1 MSDRLDQQ
9 MAFLAEADRLKG
21 IERATRV
28 LGGAR
33 FENSAEHS
41 WHLALYA
48 LTLGDHAPAGVD
60 RDRVIRML
68 LLHDLVEIDAGV
80 PMSVSSLRPVP
91 PGPSKGM
98 RKSFIPLPPWH
109 WHGNRRENA

>member
-1 MSDRLDQQ
+1 MEDRRDLDRRI
-9 MAFLAEADRLKG
+9 AFLCEADRLKSVD
-21 IERATRV
+21 RANV
-28 LGGAR
+28 LMDLSR
-33 FENSAEHS
+33 PENSAEHS
-41 WHLALYA
+41 WHVALYA
-48 LTLGDHAPAGVD
+48 LVFGASD
-60 RDRVIRML
+60 RAISMI

-91 PGPSKGM
+91 PGPSKGI